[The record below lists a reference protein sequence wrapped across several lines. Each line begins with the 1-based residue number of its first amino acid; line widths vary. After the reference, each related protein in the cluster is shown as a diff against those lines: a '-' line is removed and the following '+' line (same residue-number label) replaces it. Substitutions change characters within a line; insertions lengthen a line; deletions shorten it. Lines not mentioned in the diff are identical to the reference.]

1 MIKLFLTDVDGCLT
15 DGGMYY
21 SAEGEVMKRFCV
33 YDGMGMV
40 CLQQAGIP
48 CGILTS
54 ENSPLVKARAE
65 KLKLRFLYLGVGS
78 KVGKSVTRYDFSLQD
93 APSPS
98 LSSELHSSSPSLS
111 SESHSSSPSLSSEL
125 HSSSPSLSSE
135 LHSSSALSGSRGV
148 SAELPPM
155 SKLQAAREI
164 CAQLGITL
172 ADVCYVG
179 DDINDID
186 LLREVGSPCCP
197 SNARPEVKGISKSSG
212 AKADIRILDTPGG
225 QGAIRELADLILD
238 QIPTQKGV
246 IRG

>member
-21 SAEGEVMKRFCV
+21 SAEGEVLKRFCV

-111 SESHSSSPSLSSEL
+111 SE
-125 HSSSPSLSSE
+125 

-164 CAQLGITL
+164 CTQLGITL

-186 LLREVGSPCCP
+186 LLREVGFPCCP
-197 SNARPEVKGISKSSG
+197 PNARPEVKGISKSSG

-225 QGAIRELADLILD
+225 QGAIRELANLILN

-246 IRG
+246 ITG